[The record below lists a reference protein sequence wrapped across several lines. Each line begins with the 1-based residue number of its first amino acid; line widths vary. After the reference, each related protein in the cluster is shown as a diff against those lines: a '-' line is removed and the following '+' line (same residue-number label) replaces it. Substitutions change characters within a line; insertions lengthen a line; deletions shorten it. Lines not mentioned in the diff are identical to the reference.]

1 MNTKPGKDQAPPVTV
16 NCPTCSAPVTWDERS
31 PWRPFCSR
39 RCQLIDLDEWLT
51 DDDEEPGVKQE

>member
-1 MNTKPGKDQAPPVTV
+1 MNTKPGNPVTV
-16 NCPTCSAPVTWDERS
+16 NCPTCSALVTWDEGS

-51 DDDEEPGVKQE
+51 DDDEEPGIEQE